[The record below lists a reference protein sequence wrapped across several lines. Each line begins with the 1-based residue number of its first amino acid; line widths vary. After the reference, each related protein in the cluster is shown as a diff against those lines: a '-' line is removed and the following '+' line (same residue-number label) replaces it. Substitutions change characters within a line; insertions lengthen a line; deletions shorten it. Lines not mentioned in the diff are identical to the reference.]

1 MKKTIK
7 MPAPQL
13 SWLKEVNIDL
23 DMTGRHYALLAS
35 CKGRLPEEV
44 ALSILKDLVEEDA
57 NKLTLAELRYLF
69 MLVKIN
75 NLEDEYI
82 IIATCQ
88 HHKKDGT
95 ICNHDNKVKVFISDA
110 DLNPTSSDYEPPKI
124 KFRKNNT
131 EKEYSV
137 LEPPIKRVVELYEY
151 FQNDR
156 GATSEDIEN
165 DDELKRDF
173 SMLYSLLHLY
183 DSEGNP
189 FVEVNDNFSDL
200 IDTGYMED
208 GKTLKPSVININKF
222 TSFTK
227 LLEYTLEVD
236 GYGVQTKE
244 YDITCEEC
252 GGRIIFQLPLLHGL
266 VD

>member
-44 ALSILKDLVEEDA
+44 GLSILKDLVEEDA
-57 NKLTLAELRYLF
+57 NQLTLAELRYLF

-75 NLEDEYI
+75 NFEDEYI
-82 IIATCQ
+82 ITATCQ
-88 HHKKDGT
+88 HRKKDGT

-124 KFRKNNT
+124 KFRKNDT

-173 SMLYSLLHLY
+173 
-183 DSEGNP
+183 
-189 FVEVNDNFSDL
+189 
-200 IDTGYMED
+200 
-208 GKTLKPSVININKF
+208 
-222 TSFTK
+222 
-227 LLEYTLEVD
+227 
-236 GYGVQTKE
+236 
-244 YDITCEEC
+244 
-252 GGRIIFQLPLLHGL
+252 
-266 VD
+266 

>member
-35 CKGRLPEEV
+35 CEGQLPEEV

-57 NKLTLAELRYLF
+57 NQLTLAELRYLF
-69 MLVKIN
+69 MLVKIE
-75 NLEDEYI
+75 NLENEYTVTAI
-82 IIATCQ
+82 CQ

-95 ICNHDNKVKVFISDA
+95 LCNHENHVKVFISDA

-124 KFRKNNT
+124 KFRRDNT

-137 LEPPIKRVVELYEY
+137 LEPPVNRIVELYNY
-151 FQNDR
+151 FQTSRN
-156 GATSEDIEN
+156 ATSLDIEK

-173 SMLYSLLHLY
+173 SMLYGLLHLY

-189 FVEVNDNFSDL
+189 FVKETDNFSDL

-208 GKTLKPSVININKF
+208 NKTPKPTVININKF
-222 TSFTK
+222 TSFNK
-227 LLEYTLEVD
+227 LLDYTLQVD
-236 GYGVQTKE
+236 SFGVQTKE
-244 YDITCEEC
+244 YDIVCEEC
-252 GGRIIFQLPLLHGL
+252 GGRIVFQLPLLNGL